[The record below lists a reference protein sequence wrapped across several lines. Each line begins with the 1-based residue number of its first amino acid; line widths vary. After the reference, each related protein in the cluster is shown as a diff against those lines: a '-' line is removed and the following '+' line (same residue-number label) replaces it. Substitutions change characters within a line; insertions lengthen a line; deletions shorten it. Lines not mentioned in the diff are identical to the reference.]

1 MLPVAGNLVGL
12 FYPMT
17 ADIYY
22 ATKSQ
27 NAFGEIER
35 AWSKDRSI
43 NCSAIKENPQSQMRT
58 ALTTEKFLEYDIKIN
73 MRTNENIFKSVDG
86 THYKPTDI
94 LVSNIKDPFG
104 SIAWMEN
111 DIDPTSFEVD
121 VVEPMYDE
129 FHNVAGYRIL
139 LRRSDLQVNI

>member
-1 MLPVAGNLVGL
+1 MLPAVGNLIGL

-27 NAFGEIER
+27 NAFGEVER
-35 AWSKDRSI
+35 EWYKDRSI
-43 NCSAIKENPQSQMRT
+43 NCSAIKENPESQMRT
-58 ALTTEKFLEYDIKIN
+58 ALTTEKFLEYDIKVN

-94 LVSNIKDPFG
+94 LVSNIQDPFG

-111 DIDPTSFEVD
+111 DIDATSFEVNN
-121 VVEPMYDE
+121 VEPMYDE
-129 FHNVAGYRIL
+129 IHNVAGYRVL